1 MDLFRMLGGG
11 ARFDKRRFKEDIEV
25 FQPKAASTGLNAD
38 AEAALA
44 TELDFFKNKK
54 PEVKKAP
61 APKKAAKKK
70 GRSLTFDSESEDED
84 EDESGESSGEDQ
96 THEGDDG
103 SEDGSDSEDGSNDDE
118 EEEEEQEESIGFES
132 KEQLSLFR
140 SHLKIKVYGT
150 DIPNPFKSFDGL
162 ARQYQLE
169 QYLQRNITASGFKKP
184 TPIQMQAIPVILH
197 GRDLMAMAPTGS
209 GKTMAFVLPILHD
222 LKGPEKVGYR
232 AVVISPTRE
241 LATQIFN
248 QIKKLSV
255 GRKFK
260 ICMLTKATA
269 ATQGQAPHL
278 RQKYDILISTPLRLV
293 HAIQQEKMEL
303 GHVRHLILDEADKL
317 LEQGFLEQTDEIF
330 AACSHPS
337 LQKSLF
343 SATLPSG
350 VEALANTFM
359 RSPIRI
365 VIGSKNAATET
376 ISQKLVY
383 CGSEEGKLIAMRQ
396 QIQGGLKPPVLI
408 FVQSI
413 ERAKELFH
421 ELIYDG
427 IHVDVIHSERTKAQ
441 RDKIVEGFRQGK
453 VWVLIATELM
463 ARGVDFKGVNL
474 VINYDFPQTVQSYI
488 HRIGRTGRAGRAGEA
503 ITYFTNDDQTYLKS
517 IVNVMRESGCEVAD
531 WMLAM
536 KKPSKN
542 EKKNLRQ
549 RPLGRSAINTMSSYD
564 KKKIAHKRDMI
575 ANSKKRKADGSGPR
589 PAGDGASKKKSKSK
603 EDSKA

>member
-11 ARFDKRRFKEDIEV
+11 ARFDKKRFKDDIEV

-38 AEAALA
+38 AEAALS

-54 PEVKKAP
+54 PV
-61 APKKAAKKK
+61 AKKEATASK
-70 GRSLTFDSESEDED
+70 KTAKKDQDSGSDDED
-84 EDESGESSGEDQ
+84 DSGESSGEDQ
-96 THEGDDG
+96 THEGEDE
-103 SEDGSDSEDGSNDDE
+103 SENESDSDEESDEEDE
-118 EEEEEQEESIGFES
+118 EEEEEEESIGFES
-132 KEQLSLFR
+132 KEQLALFR

-150 DIPNPFKSFDGL
+150 DIPNPFKSFEGL
-162 ARQYQLE
+162 AKQYQLE
-169 QYLQRNITASGFKKP
+169 SYLQRNILASGFKKP

-197 GRDLMAMAPTGS
+197 GRDVMAMAPTGS

-376 ISQKLVY
+376 IQQKLVY

-396 QIQGGLKPPVLI
+396 QIQNGLKPPVLI

-427 IHVDVIHSERTKAQ
+427 INVDVIHSERTKAQ

-549 RPLGRSAINTMSSYD
+549 RPLGRSAINTMSTYD

-575 ANSKKRKADGSGPR
+575 ANSKKRKTNGSGPV
-589 PAGDGASKKKSKSK
+589 PAASKKKSKTK
-603 EDSKA
+603 EPSEA

>member
-1 MDLFRMLGGG
+1 MLGGG
-11 ARFDKRRFKEDIEV
+11 ARFDKKRFKEDIEV
-25 FQPKAASTGLNAD
+25 FQPKAVSTGLNAD
-38 AEAALA
+38 TEAALA

-54 PEVKKAP
+54 SVVKKAP
-61 APKKAAKKK
+61 AKKAEKKK
-70 GRSLTFDSESEDED
+70 TQSESASEDED
-84 EDESGESSGEDQ
+84 DSGESSGEDQ
-96 THEGDDG
+96 THEGDE
-103 SEDGSDSEDGSNDDE
+103 SEDEDGDKSESDDDE
-118 EEEEEQEESIGFES
+118 DQEDQEDESIGFED
-132 KEQLSLFR
+132 KEQLALFR
-140 SHLKIKVYGT
+140 SHLKIRVYGT
-150 DIPNPFKSFDGL
+150 DIPNPFRSFDGM
-162 ARQYQLE
+162 AKQYQLDP
-169 QYLQRNITASGFKKP
+169 YLQRNILSSGFKQP
-184 TPIQMQAIPVILH
+184 TPIQMQAIPVFLH

-232 AVVISPTRE
+232 AVIISPTRE

-303 GHVRHLILDEADKL
+303 DHVRHLVLDEADKL

-376 ISQKLVY
+376 ITQKLIY
-383 CGSEEGKLIAMRQ
+383 CGSEEGKLIAIRQ
-396 QIQGGLKPPVLI
+396 QIQKGLKPPVLI

-427 IHVDVIHSERTKAQ
+427 INVDVIHSERTKAQ

-488 HRIGRTGRAGRAGEA
+488 HRIGRTGRAGRSGEA
-503 ITYFTNDDQTYLKS
+503 ITYFTNEDQTYLKS

-542 EKKNLRQ
+542 QKKNLRQ
-549 RPLGRSAINTMSSYD
+549 MPLGRSSINTMSSYD

-575 ANSKKRKADGSGPR
+575 ANSKKRKAN
-589 PAGDGASKKKSKSK
+589 GATPTANGGHKKSKGDNS
-603 EDSKA
+603 SA

>member
-11 ARFDKRRFKEDIEV
+11 ARFDKRRFKDDIEV

-38 AEAALA
+38 AEAALSS
-44 TELDFFKNKK
+44 ELDFFKNKK
-54 PEVKKAP
+54 ATTKV
-61 APKKAAKKK
+61 AKKTEK
-70 GRSLTFDSESEDED
+70 KSEVEDSD
-84 EDESGESSGEDQ
+84 GESSGEDQ
-96 THEGDDG
+96 THEGDESGDG
-103 SEDGSDSEDGSNDDE
+103 SEDSDNDESE
-118 EEEEEQEESIGFES
+118 EEESEEEDESINFED
-132 KEQLSLFR
+132 KEQLAHYR
-140 SHLKIKVYGT
+140 SHMKIRVYGT
-150 DIPNPFKSFDGL
+150 DIPNPFRTFEGL
-162 ARQYQLE
+162 GEQYQVE
-169 QYLQRNITASGFKKP
+169 PYLQRNILASGFKKP

-209 GKTMAFVLPILHD
+209 GKTMAFVLPILQD

-232 AVVISPTRE
+232 AVIISPTRE
-241 LATQIFN
+241 LATQIFS
-248 QIKKLSV
+248 QIKKLST
-255 GRKFK
+255 GRRFK

-303 GHVRHLILDEADKL
+303 DHVRHLILDEADKL

-330 AACSHPS
+330 AACSHAS

-376 ISQKLVY
+376 INQKLVY
-383 CGSEEGKLIAMRQ
+383 CGSEEGKLIAIRQ
-396 QIQGGLKPPVLI
+396 QIQSGLKPPVLI

-427 IHVDVIHSERTKAQ
+427 INVDVIHSERTKAQ

-453 VWVLIATELM
+453 IWVLIATELM

-488 HRIGRTGRAGRAGEA
+488 HRIGRTGRAGRTGEA

-575 ANSKKRKADGSGPR
+575 ANSKKRKA
-589 PAGDGASKKKSKSK
+589 AGTVNGGSKKNKGESS
-603 EDSKA
+603 

>member
-11 ARFDKRRFKEDIEV
+11 ARFDKRRFKDDIEV

-54 PEVKKAP
+54 PEIKKAL

-70 GRSLTFDSESEDED
+70 DSDSESEDED

-96 THEGDDG
+96 THEGDDESEDG
-103 SEDGSDSEDGSNDDE
+103 SNSEDGSDDEE
-118 EEEEEQEESIGFES
+118 EEEEEQEESIGFDS

-162 ARQYQLE
+162 AKQYQLE

-197 GRDLMAMAPTGS
+197 GRDVMAMAPTGS

-330 AACSHPS
+330 AACSHAS

-376 ISQKLVY
+376 INQKLVY

-589 PAGDGASKKKSKSK
+589 PAADGASKKKSKSK

>member
-11 ARFDKRRFKEDIEV
+11 ARFDKKRFKEDIEV

-38 AEAALA
+38 AEAALT

-54 PEVKKAP
+54 PAAKKAP
-61 APKKAAKKK
+61 VKKEKASKKN
-70 GRSLTFDSESEDED
+70 DSESESDD
-84 EDESGESSGEDQ
+84 DDDANGESSGEDQ
-96 THEGDDG
+96 THEGDDESGEEDSDESG
-103 SEDGSDSEDGSNDDE
+103 SEEDDQE
-118 EEEEEQEESIGFES
+118 EESIGFES
-132 KEQLSLFR
+132 QEQLSLFR

-150 DIPNPFKSFDGL
+150 DIPNPFKSFEGL
-162 ARQYQLE
+162 AKQYQLE
-169 QYLQRNITASGFKKP
+169 PYLQRNILGSGFKKP

-197 GRDLMAMAPTGS
+197 GRDIMAMAPTGS

-232 AVVISPTRE
+232 AVIISPTRE

-303 GHVRHLILDEADKL
+303 GQVRHLILDEADKL

-330 AACSHPS
+330 AACSHAS

-350 VEALANTFM
+350 VEALASTFM

-376 ISQKLVY
+376 ITQKLVY
-383 CGSEEGKLIAMRQ
+383 CGSEEGKLIAIRQ
-396 QIQGGLKPPVLI
+396 LIQGGLKPPVLI

-441 RDKIVEGFRQGK
+441 RDKIVESFRQGK

-488 HRIGRTGRAGRAGEA
+488 HRIGRTGRAGRSGEA
-503 ITYFTNDDQTYLKS
+503 VTYFTNEDQTYLKS

-549 RPLGRSAINTMSSYD
+549 RPLGRSTINTMSSYD

-575 ANSKKRKADGSGPR
+575 ANSKKRKAGGLGP
-589 PAGDGASKKKSKSK
+589 AVNGTTSKKSKEVS
-603 EDSKA
+603 SKA

>member
-25 FQPKAASTGLNAD
+25 FQPKAADTGLNAD

-54 PEVKKAP
+54 PAAAKKAAPVKKAV
-61 APKKAAKKK
+61 AKK
-70 GRSLTFDSESEDED
+70 EEAED
-84 EDESGESSGEDQ
+84 SGESSGEDK
-96 THEGDDG
+96 THEGESEDEDSGSDG
-103 SEDGSDSEDGSNDDE
+103 SSDE
-118 EEEEEQEESIGFES
+118 EEDEEEDQEEDESFED

-140 SHLKIKVYGT
+140 NHLKIRVYGT

-162 ARQYQLE
+162 AKQYQLDP
-169 QYLQRNITASGFKKP
+169 YLQRNILGSGFKKP

-232 AVVISPTRE
+232 AVIISPTRE

-248 QIKKLSV
+248 IIKKLSV

-303 GHVRHLILDEADKL
+303 SHVRHLILDEADKL

-330 AACSHPS
+330 AACSHAS

-350 VEALANTFM
+350 VEALASTFM

-376 ISQKLVY
+376 IDQKLVY
-383 CGSEEGKLIAMRQ
+383 CGSEEGKLIAIRQ
-396 QIQGGLKPPVLI
+396 LIQGGLKPPVLI

-427 IHVDVIHSERTKAQ
+427 INVDVIHSERTKAQ

-488 HRIGRTGRAGRAGEA
+488 HRIGRTGRAGRKGEA
-503 ITYFTNDDQTYLKS
+503 VTYFTNDDQTYLKS

-542 EKKNLRQ
+542 DKKNLRQ
-549 RPLGRSAINTMSSYD
+549 RPLGRSAINTMSGYD

-575 ANSKKRKADGSGPR
+575 ANSKKRKATGA
-589 PAGDGASKKKSKSK
+589 AGASANGGSKKKK
-603 EDSKA
+603 DAPAPTA

>member
-11 ARFDKRRFKEDIEV
+11 ARFDKKRFKEDIEI
-25 FQPKAASTGLNAD
+25 FQPKAISTGLNAD

-54 PEVKKAP
+54 PVAKKEALVNKPVKKA
-61 APKKAAKKK
+61 KNN
-70 GRSLTFDSESEDED
+70 SDSDSEGDD
-84 EDESGESSGEDQ
+84 DDDSGESSGEDQ
-96 THEGDDG
+96 THEGDDE
-103 SEDGSDSEDGSNDDE
+103 SQDEDSDEDDE
-118 EEEEEQEESIGFES
+118 SEEEQEEEESIGFES
-132 KEQLSLFR
+132 AEQLSLFR
-140 SHLKIKVYGT
+140 SHLKIRVYGT
-150 DIPNPFKSFDGL
+150 DIPNPFRSFSGL
-162 ARQYQLE
+162 AKQYQLE
-169 QYLQRNITASGFKKP
+169 HYLERNILASGFKKP

-197 GRDLMAMAPTGS
+197 GRDVMAMAPTGS

-232 AVVISPTRE
+232 AVIISPTRE

-350 VEALANTFM
+350 VEALASTFM

-376 ISQKLVY
+376 INQKLVY
-383 CGSEEGKLIAMRQ
+383 CGSEEGKLIAIRQ
-396 QIQGGLKPPVLI
+396 LIQGGGLKPPALI

-441 RDKIVEGFRQGK
+441 RDKIVESFRQGK

-488 HRIGRTGRAGRAGEA
+488 HRIGRTGRAGRSGEA
-503 ITYFTNDDQTYLKS
+503 VTYFTNEDQTYLKS

-542 EKKNLRQ
+542 EKKNLRKM
-549 RPLGRSAINTMSSYD
+549 PLGRSAINTMSGYD

-575 ANSKKRKADGSGPR
+575 ANSKKRKAAAAAEVAAPVS
-589 PAGDGASKKKSKSK
+589 ANGASTKKKK
-603 EDSKA
+603 KAESS

>member
-11 ARFDKRRFKEDIEV
+11 ARFDKKRFKDDIEV

-38 AEAALA
+38 AEAALS

-54 PEVKKAP
+54 PAAKKAPVAKKLVKKA
-61 APKKAAKKK
+61 K
-70 GRSLTFDSESEDED
+70 SDSESGSDDDDED
-84 EDESGESSGEDQ
+84 DSGESSGEDQ
-96 THEGDDG
+96 THEGDDE
-103 SEDGSDSEDGSNDDE
+103 SQDEDSDEEDSEEDE
-118 EEEEEQEESIGFES
+118 QEDEEESIGFDS
-132 KEQLSLFR
+132 TEQLSLFR

-150 DIPNPFKSFDGL
+150 DIPNPFRSFNGL
-162 ARQYQLE
+162 AKQYKLE
-169 QYLQRNITASGFKKP
+169 PYLERNILASGFKKP
-184 TPIQMQAIPVILH
+184 TPIQMQAIPIILH
-197 GRDLMAMAPTGS
+197 GRDVMAMAPTGS

-232 AVVISPTRE
+232 AVIISPTRE

-350 VEALANTFM
+350 VEALASTFM

-376 ISQKLVY
+376 INQKLVY
-383 CGSEEGKLIAMRQ
+383 CGSEEGKLIAIRQ
-396 QIQGGLKPPVLI
+396 LIQGGLKPPVLI

-441 RDKIVEGFRQGK
+441 RDKIVESFRQGK

-488 HRIGRTGRAGRAGEA
+488 HRIGRTGRAGRSGEA
-503 ITYFTNDDQTYLKS
+503 VTYFTNEDQTYLKS

-542 EKKNLRQ
+542 EKKNLRKM
-549 RPLGRSAINTMSSYD
+549 PLGRSTINTMSSYD
-564 KKKIAHKRDMI
+564 KKKIAHKRDII
-575 ANSKKRKADGSGPR
+575 ANSKKRKASGGA
-589 PAGDGASKKKSKSK
+589 PAPANGTDKRR
-603 EDSKA
+603 KAAAPAESS

>member
-11 ARFDKRRFKEDIEV
+11 ARFDKRRFKDDIEV
-25 FQPKAASTGLNAD
+25 FQPKAAPTGLNAD

-54 PEVKKAP
+54 PVTKTAP

-70 GRSLTFDSESEDED
+70 ADSDSDSEDED
-84 EDESGESSGEDQ
+84 VDESGDSSGEDQ
-96 THEGDDG
+96 THEGDDE
-103 SEDGSDSEDGSNDDE
+103 SEDGSDSDKDE
-118 EEEEEQEESIGFES
+118 EEEEEEKQEEAIGFDS

-162 ARQYQLE
+162 AKQYHLE
-169 QYLQRNITASGFKKP
+169 QYLQRNIAASGFKKP

-209 GKTMAFVLPILHD
+209 GKTMAYVLPILHD
-222 LKGPEKVGYR
+222 LKGPEKLGYR
-232 AVVISPTRE
+232 AVIISPTRE

-293 HAIQQEKMEL
+293 HAIEQEKMEL

-376 ISQKLVY
+376 INQKLVY

-396 QIQGGLKPPVLI
+396 QIQNGLKPPVLI

-503 ITYFTNDDQTYLKS
+503 ITYFTNEDQTYLKS

-549 RPLGRSAINTMSSYD
+549 RPLGRSTINTMSSYD

-575 ANSKKRKADGSGPR
+575 ANSKKRKGGDGSN
-589 PAGDGASKKKSKSK
+589 GATGVNGSSKKKSKK
-603 EDSKA
+603 EEAKA

>member
-11 ARFDKRRFKEDIEV
+11 ARFDKKRFKEDIEV
-25 FQPKAASTGLNAD
+25 FQPKAVSTGLNAD

-54 PEVKKAP
+54 PASKKAP
-61 APKKAAKKK
+61 AKKNEKKAK
-70 GRSLTFDSESEDED
+70 SDSDSEDDED
-84 EDESGESSGEDQ
+84 NSGESSGEDQ
-96 THEGDDG
+96 THEGDE
-103 SEDGSDSEDGSNDDE
+103 SEEDDESGSDDDE
-118 EEEEEQEESIGFES
+118 EEENEEEEEESIGFAD
-132 KEQLSLFR
+132 KEQLALFR
-140 SHLKIKVYGT
+140 NHLKIKVYGT
-150 DIPNPFKSFDGL
+150 DIPNPFRSFEGL
-162 ARQYQLE
+162 GKQYQVE
-169 QYLQRNITASGFKKP
+169 PYLQRNILASGFKKP

-197 GRDLMAMAPTGS
+197 GRDIMAMAPTGS

-232 AVVISPTRE
+232 AVIISPTRE

-260 ICMLTKATA
+260 VCMLTKATA

-303 GHVRHLILDEADKL
+303 DHVRHLILDEADKL

-376 ISQKLVY
+376 INQKLIY
-383 CGSEEGKLIAMRQ
+383 CGSEEGKLIAIRQ

-427 IHVDVIHSERTKAQ
+427 INVDVIHSERTKAQ

-453 VWVLIATELM
+453 IWVLIATELM

-488 HRIGRTGRAGRAGEA
+488 HRIGRTGRAGRSGEA
-503 ITYFTNDDQTYLKS
+503 ITYFTNEDQTYLKS

-531 WMLAM
+531 WMLEM

-542 EKKNLRQ
+542 QKKNLRQ
-549 RPLGRSAINTMSSYD
+549 RPLGRSSINTMSSYD
-564 KKKIAHKRDMI
+564 KKKIAHKRDII
-575 ANSKKRKADGSGPR
+575 ANSKKRKAGGPVNN
-589 PAGDGASKKKSKSK
+589 GESKKKSKVES
-603 EDSKA
+603 SKA

>member
-11 ARFDKRRFKEDIEV
+11 ARFDKRRFKDDIEV
-25 FQPKAASTGLNAD
+25 FQPKATDTGLNAD
-38 AEAALA
+38 AEAALT
-44 TELDFFKNKK
+44 TELDFFKNKTHDSKKSK
-54 PEVKKAP
+54 PVKKAQ
-61 APKKAAKKK
+61 KKAKQEK
-70 GRSLTFDSESEDED
+70 GSGSDSDGDVASEDENESGDRNEDKDSD
-84 EDESGESSGEDQ
+84 EDSDEESEE
-96 THEGDDG
+96 EG
-103 SEDGSDSEDGSNDDE
+103 E
-118 EEEEEQEESIGFES
+118 EEEPTGFANT
-132 KEQLSLFR
+132 EQLAVFR
-140 SHLKIKVYGT
+140 NHMKIRVYGT
-150 DIPNPFKSFDGL
+150 DVPNPFRSFEGL
-162 ARQYQLE
+162 AKQYQLE
-169 QYLQRNITASGFKKP
+169 PYLQHNILEAGFKKP
-184 TPIQMQAIPVILH
+184 TPIQMQAIPVVLH

-222 LKGPEKVGYR
+222 LKGPEKAGYR
-232 AVVISPTRE
+232 ALIISPTRE

-248 QIKKLSV
+248 QIKKLSI

-303 GHVRHLILDEADKL
+303 DRVRHLILDEADKL

-376 ISQKLVY
+376 IDQKLVY
-383 CGSEEGKLIAMRQ
+383 CGSEEGKLIAIRQ
-396 QIQGGLKPPVLI
+396 LIQRGGLKPPVLI

-427 IHVDVIHSERTKAQ
+427 INVDVIHSERTKAQ

-474 VINYDFPQTVQSYI
+474 VVNYDFPQTVQSYI
-488 HRIGRTGRAGRAGEA
+488 HRIGRTGRAGRKGEA
-503 ITYFTNDDQTYLKS
+503 VTYFTNDDQTYLKS
-517 IVNVMRESGCEVAD
+517 IVNVMRESGCEVPD

-542 EKKNLRQ
+542 EKSNLRKKPLQ
-549 RPLGRSAINTMSSYD
+549 RATINTMSSYD
-564 KKKIAHKRDMI
+564 KKKIAHKRDMV
-575 ANSKKRKADGSGPR
+575 ANSKKRKAGVSQDHSAKAKRGKGE
-589 PAGDGASKKKSKSK
+589 SK
-603 EDSKA
+603 EAS

>member
-11 ARFDKRRFKEDIEV
+11 ARFDKKRFKEDIEV

-54 PEVKKAP
+54 PAAKKAP
-61 APKKAAKKK
+61 VKKEKASKK
-70 GRSLTFDSESEDED
+70 SESESESDDED
-84 EDESGESSGEDQ
+84 ASGESSGEDQ
-96 THEGDDG
+96 THEGDDESG
-103 SEDGSDSEDGSNDDE
+103 EEDSDESDS
-118 EEEEEQEESIGFES
+118 EEEEQEEDAIGFENQ
-132 KEQLSLFR
+132 EQLSLFR

-150 DIPNPFKSFDGL
+150 DIPNPFKSFEGL
-162 ARQYQLE
+162 AKQYQLE
-169 QYLQRNITASGFKKP
+169 PYLQRNILGSGFKKP

-197 GRDLMAMAPTGS
+197 GRDIMAMAPTGS

-232 AVVISPTRE
+232 AVIISPTRE

-303 GHVRHLILDEADKL
+303 GQVRHLVLDEADKL

-330 AACSHPS
+330 AACSHAS

-350 VEALANTFM
+350 VEALASTFM

-376 ISQKLVY
+376 ITQKLVY
-383 CGSEEGKLIAMRQ
+383 CGSEEGKLIAIRQ
-396 QIQGGLKPPVLI
+396 LIQGGLKPPVLI

-441 RDKIVEGFRQGK
+441 RDKIVESFRQGK

-488 HRIGRTGRAGRAGEA
+488 HRIGRTGRAGRSGEA
-503 ITYFTNDDQTYLKS
+503 VTYFTNEDQTYLKS

-549 RPLGRSAINTMSSYD
+549 RPLGRSTINTMSSYD

-575 ANSKKRKADGSGPR
+575 ANSKKRKAGGHGP
-589 PAGDGASKKKSKSK
+589 AANGTTSKKSK
-603 EDSKA
+603 EDSSKA

>member
-1 MDLFRMLGGG
+1 M
-11 ARFDKRRFKEDIEV
+11 
-25 FQPKAASTGLNAD
+25 
-38 AEAALA
+38 
-44 TELDFFKNKK
+44 
-54 PEVKKAP
+54 
-61 APKKAAKKK
+61 
-70 GRSLTFDSESEDED
+70 
-84 EDESGESSGEDQ
+84 
-96 THEGDDG
+96 
-103 SEDGSDSEDGSNDDE
+103 
-118 EEEEEQEESIGFES
+118 
-132 KEQLSLFR
+132 
-140 SHLKIKVYGT
+140 KIRVYGT
-150 DIPNPFKSFDGL
+150 DIPNPFRSFEGL
-162 ARQYQLE
+162 ATQYHLE
-169 QYLQRNITASGFKKP
+169 PYLRRNILASGFKSP
-184 TPIQMQAIPVILH
+184 TPIQMQAIPVVLH

-232 AVVISPTRE
+232 AVIISPTRE

-303 GHVRHLILDEADKL
+303 DHVRHLILDEADKL

-330 AACSHPS
+330 AACTHPS

-350 VEALANTFM
+350 VEALATTFM

-365 VIGSKNAATET
+365 VVGSKNAATDT
-376 ISQKLVY
+376 INQKLIY
-383 CGSEEGKLIAMRQ
+383 CGSEEGKLIAIRQ
-396 QIQGGLKPPVLI
+396 QIQKGLKPPVLI

-427 IHVDVIHSERTKAQ
+427 INVDVIHSERTKAQ
-441 RDKIVEGFRQGK
+441 RDKIVESFRQGK
-453 VWVLIATELM
+453 VWVLISTELM

-488 HRIGRTGRAGRAGEA
+488 HRIGRTGRAGRTGEA
-503 ITYFTNDDQTYLKS
+503 ITYFTNEDQTYLKS

-531 WMLAM
+531 WMLEM

-549 RPLGRSAINTMSSYD
+549 RPLGRKSITTMSSYD

-575 ANSKKRKADGSGPR
+575 ANSKKRKSTAAATATEEAIGEEG
-589 PAGDGASKKKSKSK
+589 SKKRSKG
-603 EDSKA
+603 DSSSEE

>member
-54 PEVKKAP
+54 PVVKKAP

-70 GRSLTFDSESEDED
+70 ADSDGDSEDED

-96 THEGDDG
+96 THEGDDE
-103 SEDGSDSEDGSNDDE
+103 SEDDSDSEGSNDDE
-118 EEEEEQEESIGFES
+118 EEEEQEEAVGFES
-132 KEQLSLFR
+132 KEQLALFR
-140 SHLKIKVYGT
+140 SHLKIRVYGT

-162 ARQYQLE
+162 AKQYQLE
-169 QYLQRNITASGFKKP
+169 QYLQRNIAASGFKKP

-197 GRDLMAMAPTGS
+197 GRDIMAMAPTGS

-255 GRKFK
+255 GKKFK

-376 ISQKLVY
+376 INQKLVY

-503 ITYFTNDDQTYLKS
+503 ITYFTNEDQTYLKS

-536 KKPSKN
+536 KKPSQN

-549 RPLGRSAINTMSSYD
+549 RPLGRSTINTMSSYD

-575 ANSKKRKADGSGPR
+575 ANSKKRKAGGSGPG
-589 PAGDGASKKKSKSK
+589 PAGAGASKKKSKSK

>member
-1 MDLFRMLGGG
+1 MDLFRLLGGG
-11 ARFDKRRFKEDIEV
+11 ARFDKKRFKDDIEV
-25 FQPKAASTGLNAD
+25 FQPKASSTGLNAD
-38 AEAALA
+38 AEAALSA
-44 TELDFFKNKK
+44 ELDFFKNKK
-54 PEVKKAP
+54 QPVAKNGTKPEKKAV
-61 APKKAAKKK
+61 KA
-70 GRSLTFDSESEDED
+70 DDDEESSDEDQTLNADDDDDEDDDDEDEDED
-84 EDESGESSGEDQ
+84 EDESE
-96 THEGDDG
+96 
-103 SEDGSDSEDGSNDDE
+103 DE
-118 EEEEEQEESIGFES
+118 EQQEDDIGFAS
-132 KEQLSLFR
+132 KEELEFFR
-140 SHLKIKVYGT
+140 SQLKIRVYGT
-150 DIPNPFKSFDGL
+150 DIPNPFKSFEGL
-162 ARQYQLE
+162 GKQYQLAS
-169 QYLQRNITASGFKKP
+169 YLQHNITEAGFKKP

-232 AVVISPTRE
+232 AVIISPTRE

-248 QIKKLSV
+248 QIKRLSV

-293 HAIQQEKMEL
+293 HAIEQEKMEL
-303 GHVRHLILDEADKL
+303 NNVKHLILDEADKL

-330 AACSHPS
+330 AACSHPA

-376 ISQKLVY
+376 INQKLVY
-383 CGSEEGKLIAMRQ
+383 CGSEEGKLIAIRQ
-396 QIQGGLKPPVLI
+396 LIQGGLKPPVLI

-453 VWVLIATELM
+453 IWVLIATELM

-503 ITYFTNDDQTYLKS
+503 VTYFTNEDQTYLKS
-517 IVNVMRESGCEVAD
+517 IVNVMRESGCEVPD
-531 WMLAM
+531 WMLSM

-542 EKKNLRQ
+542 EKKNLRKM
-549 RPLGRSAINTMSSYD
+549 PLSRKTINTMSTYD
-564 KKKIAHKRDMI
+564 RKKIAHKRDI
-575 ANSKKRKADGSGPR
+575 VANSKKRKQQGQPTA
-589 PAGDGASKKKSKSK
+589 ANGAKTAKKSKA
-603 EDSKA
+603 DA

>member
-11 ARFDKRRFKEDIEV
+11 ARFDKKRFKDDIEV

-54 PEVKKAP
+54 AVSKKTAVKKTE
-61 APKKAAKKK
+61 KKAK
-70 GRSLTFDSESEDED
+70 SDSDSEDED
-84 EDESGESSGEDQ
+84 DSGESSGEDQ
-96 THEGDDG
+96 THEGDE
-103 SEDGSDSEDGSNDDE
+103 SEEDDESGSDEDE
-118 EEEEEQEESIGFES
+118 EEEEEDEAVGFEDQ
-132 KEQLSLFR
+132 EQLSLFR
-140 SHLKIKVYGT
+140 NHLKIKVYGT
-150 DIPNPFKSFDGL
+150 DIPNPFRSFEGL
-162 ARQYQLE
+162 GKQYQLE
-169 QYLQRNITASGFKKP
+169 PYLQRNILGSGFKKP

-232 AVVISPTRE
+232 AVIISPTRE

-260 ICMLTKATA
+260 ICILTKATA

-303 GHVRHLILDEADKL
+303 DHVRHLILDEADKL

-330 AACSHPS
+330 AACSHAS

-350 VEALANTFM
+350 VESLANTFM
-359 RSPIRI
+359 RSPVRI

-376 ISQKLVY
+376 INQKLIY
-383 CGSEEGKLIAMRQ
+383 CGSEEGKLIAIRQ

-427 IHVDVIHSERTKAQ
+427 INVDVIHSERTKAQ

-453 VWVLIATELM
+453 IWVLIATELM

-542 EKKNLRQ
+542 QKKNLRQ
-549 RPLGRSAINTMSSYD
+549 RPLGRSSINTMSSYD
-564 KKKIAHKRDMI
+564 KKKIAHKRDII
-575 ANSKKRKADGSGPR
+575 ANSKKRKSGGGPT
-589 PAGDGASKKKSKSK
+589 ANASNKKSKGESL
-603 EDSKA
+603 KAQEASN

>member
-11 ARFDKRRFKEDIEV
+11 ARFDKKRFKEDIEV

-54 PEVKKAP
+54 SAAKKAP
-61 APKKAAKKK
+61 VKKEKASKK
-70 GRSLTFDSESEDED
+70 SDSDSESDDDAE
-84 EDESGESSGEDQ
+84 GESSGEDQ
-96 THEGDDG
+96 THEGDDE
-103 SEDGSDSEDGSNDDE
+103 SEEEDSDESDSED
-118 EEEEEQEESIGFES
+118 EEQEEDSIGFES
-132 KEQLSLFR
+132 QEQLSLFR

-150 DIPNPFKSFDGL
+150 DIPNPFKSFEGL
-162 ARQYQLE
+162 AKQYQLE
-169 QYLQRNITASGFKKP
+169 PYLQRNILGSGFKKP

-197 GRDLMAMAPTGS
+197 GRDIMAMAPTGS

-232 AVVISPTRE
+232 AVIISPTRE

-303 GHVRHLILDEADKL
+303 GQVRHLILDEADKL

-330 AACSHPS
+330 AACSHAS

-350 VEALANTFM
+350 VEALASTFM

-376 ISQKLVY
+376 ITQKLVY
-383 CGSEEGKLIAMRQ
+383 CGSEEGKLIAIRQ
-396 QIQGGLKPPVLI
+396 LIQGGLKPPVLI

-441 RDKIVEGFRQGK
+441 RDKIVESFRQGK

-488 HRIGRTGRAGRAGEA
+488 HRIGRTGRAGRSGEA
-503 ITYFTNDDQTYLKS
+503 VTYFTNEDQTYLKS

-549 RPLGRSAINTMSSYD
+549 RPLGRSTINTMSSYD

-575 ANSKKRKADGSGPR
+575 ANSKKRKAGGSGP
-589 PAGDGASKKKSKSK
+589 AANGKTSKKSK
-603 EDSKA
+603 EDSSKA

>member
-11 ARFDKRRFKEDIEV
+11 ARFDKKRFKNDMEV
-25 FQPKAASTGLNAD
+25 FQPKAGSTGLNAD
-38 AEAALA
+38 AEAALV
-44 TELDFFKNKK
+44 TELDFFKNNKT
-54 PEVKKAP
+54 PVKKAIV
-61 APKKAAKKK
+61 KKAVKKAK
-70 GRSLTFDSESEDED
+70 SDSGNEDD
-84 EDESGESSGEDQ
+84 SGESSEEDQ
-96 THEGDDG
+96 THEGDEASSGEESNG
-103 SEDGSDSEDGSNDDE
+103 SGSDDDDE
-118 EEEEEQEESIGFES
+118 EEEEEESLGFENQ
-132 KEQLSLFR
+132 EQLSLFR
-140 SHLKIKVYGT
+140 SHLKIRVYGT
-150 DIPNPFKSFDGL
+150 DIPNPFKSFEGL
-162 ARQYQLE
+162 AKQYQLE
-169 QYLQRNITASGFKKP
+169 PYLQRNILASGFKRP
-184 TPIQMQAIPVILH
+184 TPIQMQAIPIILH
-197 GRDLMAMAPTGS
+197 GRDVMAMAPTGS

-232 AVVISPTRE
+232 AVIISPTRE

-330 AACSHPS
+330 AACSHAS

-350 VEALANTFM
+350 VEALASTFM

-383 CGSEEGKLIAMRQ
+383 CGSEEGKLIAIRQ
-396 QIQGGLKPPVLI
+396 LIQGGLKPPVLI

-441 RDKIVEGFRQGK
+441 RDKIVESFRQGK

-488 HRIGRTGRAGRAGEA
+488 HRIGRTGRAGRTGEA
-503 ITYFTNDDQTYLKS
+503 VTYFTNEDQTYLKS

-536 KKPSKN
+536 KKPSKI
-542 EKKNLRQ
+542 EKRYLRKK
-549 RPLGRSAINTMSSYD
+549 PLARSTINTMSSYD

-575 ANSKKRKADGSGPR
+575 ANSKKRKATGGAGPSTN
-589 PAGDGASKKKSKSK
+589 GAPKKKSKDESSK
-603 EDSKA
+603 V

>member
-11 ARFDKRRFKEDIEV
+11 ARFDKKRFKEDIEV
-25 FQPKAASTGLNAD
+25 FQPKAVSTGLNAD

-54 PEVKKAP
+54 S
-61 APKKAAKKK
+61 AAKKTPVKEASKHK
-70 GRSLTFDSESEDED
+70 GSSSDSEDED
-84 EDESGESSGEDQ
+84 DGGESSGEDQ
-96 THEGDDG
+96 THEGDESDE
-103 SEDGSDSEDGSNDDE
+103 SDDESGSDKNGDEDDE
-118 EEEEEQEESIGFES
+118 EGEEDDVEMTGFES
-132 KEQLSLFR
+132 KEQLALFR

-150 DIPNPFKSFDGL
+150 DIPNPFRSFEGL
-162 ARQYQLE
+162 AKQYQLDP
-169 QYLQRNITASGFKKP
+169 YLQRNILASGFKKP
-184 TPIQMQAIPVILH
+184 TPIQMQAVPVVLH

-209 GKTMAFVLPILHD
+209 GKTLAFVLPILHD

-232 AVVISPTRE
+232 AVIISPTRE

-303 GHVRHLILDEADKL
+303 DHVRHLILDEADKL

-376 ISQKLVY
+376 INQKLIY
-383 CGSEEGKLIAMRQ
+383 CGSEEGKLIAIRQ
-396 QIQGGLKPPVLI
+396 QIQKGLKPPVLI

-427 IHVDVIHSERTKAQ
+427 INVDVIHSERTKAQ
-441 RDKIVEGFRQGK
+441 RDKIVESFRQGK
-453 VWVLIATELM
+453 IWVLIATELM

-488 HRIGRTGRAGRAGEA
+488 HRIGRTGRAGRSGDA
-503 ITYFTNDDQTYLKS
+503 ITYFTNEDQTYLRS
-517 IVNVMRESGCEVAD
+517 IVNVMRESGCEVED
-531 WMLAM
+531 WMLEM

-549 RPLGRSAINTMSSYD
+549 KPLGRSSISTMSSYD

-575 ANSKKRKADGSGPR
+575 SNSKKRKASSAA
-589 PAGDGASKKKSKSK
+589 AGGTIPKEGFKKSKTSP
-603 EDSKA
+603 KA

>member
-11 ARFDKRRFKEDIEV
+11 ARFDKRRFKDDIEV
-25 FQPKAASTGLNAD
+25 FQPKAADTGLNTD

-54 PEVKKAP
+54 PAQKAVSPKNTVKKV
-61 APKKAAKKK
+61 KKE
-70 GRSLTFDSESEDED
+70 SESDDSEEEKDN
-84 EDESGESSGEDQ
+84 GESSGEDQ
-96 THEGDDG
+96 THEGDD
-103 SEDGSDSEDGSNDDE
+103 SDDE
-118 EEEEEQEESIGFES
+118 ESDDSGDNDEDDSESEQDEDDSVGFED
-132 KEQLSLFR
+132 KEQLALFR
-140 SHLKIKVYGT
+140 NLLKIRVYGT
-150 DIPNPFKSFDGL
+150 DIPNPFRSFEGL
-162 ARQYQLE
+162 AKQYQLDP
-169 QYLQRNITASGFKKP
+169 YLQRNILASGFKKP
-184 TPIQMQAIPVILH
+184 TPIQMQAIPIVLH

-232 AVVISPTRE
+232 AVIISPTRE

-303 GHVRHLILDEADKL
+303 DHVRHLILDEADKL

-350 VEALANTFM
+350 VESLANTFM
-359 RSPIRI
+359 RSPVRI

-376 ISQKLVY
+376 IDQKLIY
-383 CGSEEGKLIAMRQ
+383 CGSEEGKLIAIRQ
-396 QIQGGLKPPVLI
+396 QIQKGLKPPVLI

-427 IHVDVIHSERTKAQ
+427 INVDVIHSERTKAQ

-488 HRIGRTGRAGRAGEA
+488 HRIGRTGRAGRKGEA
-503 ITYFTNDDQTYLKS
+503 ITYFTNEDQTYLKS

-542 EKKNLRQ
+542 QKKNLRQ
-549 RPLGRSAINTMSSYD
+549 RPVGRSSINTMSSYD
-564 KKKIAHKRDMI
+564 KKKVAHRRDMI
-575 ANSKKRKADGSGPR
+575 ANSKKRKAAG
-589 PAGDGASKKKSKSK
+589 PAGGAASAANGGSKKSKK
-603 EDSKA
+603 ESSA

>member
-11 ARFDKRRFKEDIEV
+11 ARFDKRRFKDDIEV
-25 FQPKAASTGLNAD
+25 FQPKAADTGLNTD

-54 PEVKKAP
+54 PAQKAVS
-61 APKKAAKKK
+61 PKNTAAKKVK
-70 GRSLTFDSESEDED
+70 KESESDDSEEEKDN
-84 EDESGESSGEDQ
+84 GESSGEDQ
-96 THEGDDG
+96 THEGDD
-103 SEDGSDSEDGSNDDE
+103 SEDEESDDSGSNDEDDSESEQDE
-118 EEEEEQEESIGFES
+118 DDSVGFED
-132 KEQLSLFR
+132 KEQLALFR
-140 SHLKIKVYGT
+140 NLLKIRVYGT
-150 DIPNPFKSFDGL
+150 DIPNPFRSFEGL
-162 ARQYQLE
+162 AKQYQLDP
-169 QYLQRNITASGFKKP
+169 YLQRNILASGFKKP
-184 TPIQMQAIPVILH
+184 TPIQMQAIPIVLH

-232 AVVISPTRE
+232 AVIISPTRE

-303 GHVRHLILDEADKL
+303 DHVRHLILDEADKL

-350 VEALANTFM
+350 VESLANTFM
-359 RSPIRI
+359 RSPVRI

-376 ISQKLVY
+376 IDQKLIY
-383 CGSEEGKLIAMRQ
+383 CGSEEGKLIAIRQ
-396 QIQGGLKPPVLI
+396 QIQKGLKPPVLI

-427 IHVDVIHSERTKAQ
+427 INVDVIHSERTKAQ

-488 HRIGRTGRAGRAGEA
+488 HRIGRTGRAGRKGEA
-503 ITYFTNDDQTYLKS
+503 ITYFTNEDQTYLKS

-542 EKKNLRQ
+542 QKKNLRQ
-549 RPLGRSAINTMSSYD
+549 RPLGRSSINTMSSYD
-564 KKKIAHKRDMI
+564 KKKVAHRRDMI
-575 ANSKKRKADGSGPR
+575 ANSKKRKAAG
-589 PAGDGASKKKSKSK
+589 PAGGAASAANGGSKKSKK
-603 EDSKA
+603 ESSA

>member
-11 ARFDKRRFKEDIEV
+11 ARFDKKRFKEDIEV

-54 PEVKKAP
+54 PTNKKTPSKKAVKNI
-61 APKKAAKKK
+61 KKAK
-70 GRSLTFDSESEDED
+70 SDSDSDSGAEDD
-84 EDESGESSGEDQ
+84 SGESSGEDQ
-96 THEGDDG
+96 THEGDE
-103 SEDGSDSEDGSNDDE
+103 SEDEEEGSGESDSDDE
-118 EEEEEQEESIGFES
+118 EEDGAESTGFQD
-132 KEQLSLFR
+132 KEQLALFR
-140 SHLKIKVYGT
+140 NHLKIKVYGT
-150 DIPNPFKSFDGL
+150 DIPNPFRSFDGL
-162 ARQYQLE
+162 AQQYE
-169 QYLQRNITASGFKKP
+169 VDPYLQRNILASGFKKP
-184 TPIQMQAIPVILH
+184 TPIQMQAIPVVLH

-209 GKTMAFVLPILHD
+209 GKTMAYVLPILHD

-232 AVVISPTRE
+232 AVIISPTRE

-303 GHVRHLILDEADKL
+303 DHVRHLILDEADKL

-376 ISQKLVY
+376 INQKLVY
-383 CGSEEGKLIAMRQ
+383 CGSEEGKLIAIRQ

-427 IHVDVIHSERTKAQ
+427 INVDVIHSERTKAQ

-542 EKKNLRQ
+542 QKKNLRQ
-549 RPLGRSAINTMSSYD
+549 RPLGRSSINTMSSYD
-564 KKKIAHKRDMI
+564 KKKISHKRDMI
-575 ANSKKRKADGSGPR
+575 ANSKKRKAGG
-589 PAGDGASKKKSKSK
+589 GGAAAAAATTTTNGAAAKKSKS
-603 EDSKA
+603 ESTKA

>member
-11 ARFDKRRFKEDIEV
+11 ARFDKKRFKEDIEV
-25 FQPKAASTGLNAD
+25 FQPKAVSTGLNAD

-54 PEVKKAP
+54 PVVKKAP
-61 APKKAAKKK
+61 AKKAEKKK
-70 GRSLTFDSESEDED
+70 AKNDSESESDSQ
-84 EDESGESSGEDQ
+84 DESGESSGEDQ
-96 THEGDDG
+96 THEGDE
-103 SEDGSDSEDGSNDDE
+103 SEDESDDENASDDDE
-118 EEEEEQEESIGFES
+118 EEDEEENEAIGFEDT
-132 KEQLSLFR
+132 EQLALFR
-140 SHLKIKVYGT
+140 NHLKIKVYGT
-150 DIPNPFKSFDGL
+150 DIPNPFRSFEGL
-162 ARQYQLE
+162 GKQYQLE
-169 QYLQRNITASGFKKP
+169 PYLQRNILASGFKKP

-222 LKGPEKVGYR
+222 LKGPERVGYR
-232 AVVISPTRE
+232 AVIISPTRE

-303 GHVRHLILDEADKL
+303 DHVRHLILDEADKL

-350 VEALANTFM
+350 IEALANTFM

-376 ISQKLVY
+376 IDQKLIY
-383 CGSEEGKLIAMRQ
+383 CGSEEGKLIAIRQ
-396 QIQGGLKPPVLI
+396 QIQKGLKPPVLI

-427 IHVDVIHSERTKAQ
+427 INVDVIHSERTKAQ

-542 EKKNLRQ
+542 QKKNLRQ
-549 RPLGRSAINTMSSYD
+549 RPLGRSSINTMSSYD
-564 KKKIAHKRDMI
+564 KKKIAHKRDMV
-575 ANSKKRKADGSGPR
+575 ANSKKRKAGGATPVANSGP
-589 PAGDGASKKKSKSK
+589 KKSKK
-603 EDSKA
+603 ESSTA

>member
-25 FQPKAASTGLNAD
+25 FQPKAADTGLNAD
-38 AEAALA
+38 AAAALA

-54 PEVKKAP
+54 PA
-61 APKKAAKKK
+61 AKKAASAKNSSAKKAK
-70 GRSLTFDSESEDED
+70 TESSSDDEEDG
-84 EDESGESSGEDQ
+84 GESSGEDK
-96 THEGDDG
+96 THEGE
-103 SEDGSDSEDGSNDDE
+103 SEGEDESGSDESDDESDE
-118 EEEEEQEESIGFES
+118 EEEEEEDESFDN
-132 KEQLSLFR
+132 KEQLALFR
-140 SHLKIKVYGT
+140 NHLKIKVYGT

-162 ARQYQLE
+162 ANQYQLDP
-169 QYLQRNITASGFKKP
+169 YLQRNILGSGFKKP

-232 AVVISPTRE
+232 AVIISPTRE

-248 QIKKLSV
+248 IIKKLSV

-303 GHVRHLILDEADKL
+303 TQVRHLILDEADKL

-350 VEALANTFM
+350 VEALASTFM

-376 ISQKLVY
+376 IDQKLVY
-383 CGSEEGKLIAMRQ
+383 CGSEEGKLIAIRQ
-396 QIQGGLKPPVLI
+396 LIQGGLKPPVLI

-427 IHVDVIHSERTKAQ
+427 INVDVIHSERTKAQ

-488 HRIGRTGRAGRAGEA
+488 HRIGRTGRAGRKGQAV
-503 ITYFTNDDQTYLKS
+503 TYFTNEDQTYLKS

-542 EKKNLRQ
+542 DKKNLRQ
-549 RPLGRSAINTMSSYD
+549 RPLGRSAINTMSGYD

-575 ANSKKRKADGSGPR
+575 ANSKKRKAAGPS
-589 PAGDGASKKKSKSK
+589 AGMTNGVSKKKKDAPAST
-603 EDSKA
+603 A